1 MISYEPFYDTLR
13 KKQCTV
19 YQLIFKHGMSAN
31 TFQRM
36 KEGKG
41 ITTETI
47 DTLCFILNCEV
58 QDIIY
63 HDKKNK
69 PI

>member
-1 MISYEPFYDTLR
+1 MISYQPFYETLQ
-13 KKQCTV
+13 KKGMTV
-19 YQLIFKHGMSAN
+19 YQLVYKQGMSAN

-47 DTLCFILNCEV
+47 DTLCFILDCDV
-58 QDIIY
+58 QDIIQ
-63 HDKKNK
+63 HDKTK
-69 PI
+69 